1 MKKNQVKQS
10 KVINDFQLEIL
21 KQVNSKN
28 IGRNI
33 LVSPLSIYHIL
44 SLAANGAANKTL
56 SEMLNLLGDK
66 NQSDLNKKN
75 ELISSIISQL
85 ETVKMANAI
94 FTKFKPEETFLKSVA
109 KYESTIDELKS
120 VEQVNSWCSKA
131 TNNIIN
137 HIINSIDN
145 SLMIL
150 INAIYFKGNW
160 KIPFYKNST
169 EKLPFYNYNKQETL
183 IDFMKVT
190 NKFDYFEDE
199 NIQAIKL
206 DYNKDDL
213 SAVIILPKK
222 EKEKDIN
229 NYIKNFNTEK
239 YNSIIKALRTEEVNL
254 SLPKFEID
262 YEEELNDSL
271 IKMGMKEAFINADFS
286 KMKREKD
293 INISNVIHKTYIK
306 VDEEGT
312 VAAAVTAI
320 DYTFAGSIFDDYEE
334 IFMDVNH
341 PFLFVIRSSYMPDG
355 HDILFFTKIE
365 SL

>member
-10 KVINDFQLEIL
+10 KVINDFQLEII

-75 ELISSIISQL
+75 ELISLRISQL
-85 ETVKMANAI
+85 ETVKMANGI

-109 KYESTIDELKS
+109 NYESTIDELKS
-120 VEQVNSWCSKA
+120 AEQVNSWCSK
-131 TNNIIN
+131 
-137 HIINSIDN
+137 
-145 SLMIL
+145 MIL

-190 NKFDYFEDE
+190 NKFDYFENE

-254 SLPKFEID
+254 RMPKFKID
-262 YEEELNDSL
+262 YDEVLNDSL

-286 KMKREKD
+286 KMKREIY
-293 INISNVIHKTYIK
+293 INISNVIHKTYIE

>member
-1 MKKNQVKQS
+1 M
-10 KVINDFQLEIL
+10 
-21 KQVNSKN
+21 
-28 IGRNI
+28 
-33 LVSPLSIYHIL
+33 
-44 SLAANGAANKTL
+44 ANG
-56 SEMLNLLGDK
+56 
-66 NQSDLNKKN
+66 
-75 ELISSIISQL
+75 
-85 ETVKMANAI
+85 I

-109 KYESTIDELKS
+109 NYESTIDELKS

-137 HIINSIDN
+137 HIIDSIDG

-222 EKEKDIN
+222 EKDIN
-229 NYIKNFNTEK
+229 NYIENFNTEK
-239 YNSIIKALRTEEVNL
+239 YDSIIKALKTEEVNL
-254 SLPKFEID
+254 SLPRFEIHN
-262 YEEELNDSL
+262 EEELTDSL
-271 IKMGMKEAFINADFS
+271 IKMGMKEAFGNADFS
-286 KMKREKD
+286 VMKKEKN
-293 INISNVIHKTYIK
+293 INISKIIHKTYIK

-312 VAAAVTAI
+312 VATAVTAVGYI
-320 DYTFAGSIFDDYEE
+320 FTGNLFDDDEK
-334 IFMDVNH
+334 FMIVNH
-341 PFLFVIRSSYMPDG
+341 PFIFIIRCNYLPDG
-355 HDILFFTKIE
+355 HDILFFTKID